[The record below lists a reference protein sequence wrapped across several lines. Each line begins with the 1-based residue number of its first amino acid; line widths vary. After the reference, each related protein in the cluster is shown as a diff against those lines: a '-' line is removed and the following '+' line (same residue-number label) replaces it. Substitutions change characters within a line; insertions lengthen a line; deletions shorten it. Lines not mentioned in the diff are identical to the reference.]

1 MPNGQENAVNAL
13 RRAALLAQK
22 AGLTESQIREAINIP
37 KPEGVPNPP
46 GGIHALTGEYPS
58 SLSKNPFRPKK

>member
-22 AGLTESQIREAINIP
+22 AGLTESQIQSAIKIP
-37 KPEGVPNPP
+37 KVEGVAVPADGNN
-46 GGIHALTGEYPS
+46 ALAGEYPS
-58 SLSKNPFRPKK
+58 SLSKNPFTPKK